1 MLKGLLFSSDLLVKL
16 HKAKSEGGGDVYPCC
31 KLNPLFPIVEQ
42 LEVINEDFPI
52 SVCTDR
58 SGALKEKCSMSTSAV
73 RVKEDGQ
80 SVERV
85 LDLRQAS
92 EFSYLNVL
100 ESRILLSPAY
110 RLFVM
115 LPPPRQTQCRGLRR
129 GGFLVLRTEENKT
142 CRKHAARKTR

>member
-16 HKAKSEGGGDVYPCC
+16 HKAKPEGEGDVYPC

-58 SGALKEKCSMSTSAV
+58 SGASKEKCSMSTSAV

-110 RLFVM
+110 RL
-115 LPPPRQTQCRGLRR
+115 LIA
-129 GGFLVLRTEENKT
+129 FL
-142 CRKHAARKTR
+142 